1 MKENIK
7 KNSIN
12 DILEALGDTPQAEG
26 LHIYMSKED
35 ISENPFPYPF
45 RSDSY
50 TIMIILSG
58 SSKIQFNLLDYNIE
72 AYDIVLISPHTVTHI
87 KKIESSISL
96 IAISFN
102 INFAL
107 NHSLNRTDVNA
118 FEFFA
123 SKTALTLKLKETEI
137 QSLVKLTE
145 LLHEKNTTLSTFY
158 SKELLVHSFNLLMYQ
173 VAAIYSEK
181 YASIVTKM
189 TRKEEVASKFIK
201 LLEENFKKEKKV
213 HFYSDTLS
221 ITSAHLSKI
230 LKEVSGKTTGELID
244 AAIITE
250 ACILLSNP
258 ALSISQ
264 ISDELNF
271 SDQSFFGKFFKNH
284 INLSPSEYR
293 RKT

>member
-1 MKENIK
+1 MKESIK

-12 DILEALGDTPQAEG
+12 DILEALGDTPQGEG
-26 LHIYMSKED
+26 LHIYISKED
-35 ISENPFPYPF
+35 VTENPFPYPF

-58 SSKIQFNLLDYNIE
+58 SSKIQFNLLDYKIQTN
-72 AYDIVLISPHTVTHI
+72 DIVLISPHTVTHI
-87 KKIESSISL
+87 KEIESSISL
-96 IAISFN
+96 IAISFT

-107 NHSLNRTDVNA
+107 SHSLNKADVNA

-123 SKTALTLKLKETEI
+123 SKTALSLKLKKEEI
-137 QSLVKLTE
+137 ESLVYLAE
-145 LLHEKNTTLSTFY
+145 LLHKKNTTLSPFY
-158 SKELLVHSFNLLMYQ
+158 GKELLVHSFNLLMYQ
-173 VAAIYSEK
+173 VAEIYSAK
-181 YASIVTKM
+181 YSSIVTKM
-189 TRKEEVASKFIK
+189 TRKEEVTSKFIK
-201 LLEENFKKEKKV
+201 LLEENFKKERKV
-213 HFYSDTLS
+213 QFYSDHLNLTA
-221 ITSAHLSKI
+221 AHLSKI

-244 AAIITE
+244 AAVITE

-264 ISDELNF
+264 ISDQLNF
-271 SDQSFFGKFFKNH
+271 SDQSFFGKFFKKH

>member
-1 MKENIK
+1 MKHSIK

-12 DILEALGDTPQAEG
+12 DILEALGDTPQSEG
-26 LHIYMSKED
+26 LHVYMSKED
-35 ISENPFPYPF
+35 ITQSPFAYPF

-58 SSKIQFNLLDYNIE
+58 SSKIQFNLLDYTIQ
-72 AYDIVLISPHTVTHI
+72 AQDIVLISPHTVTHI
-87 KKIESSISL
+87 KEIESSMSL
-96 IAISFN
+96 IAISFTM
-102 INFAL
+102 NFAI
-107 NHSLNRTDVNA
+107 NHTLNRTDVSA

-123 SKTALTLKLKETEI
+123 SKTALSLKLKEAEI
-137 QSLVKLTE
+137 KSLVQLSQ
-145 LLHEKNTTLSTFY
+145 LLYEMNTSFSSFY
-158 SKELLVHSFNLLMYQ
+158 RKELLIHSFNLLMYQ

-181 YASIVTKM
+181 YAANVTKM
-189 TRKEEVASKFIK
+189 TRKEELASKFIK
-201 LLEENFKKEKKV
+201 LLEENFKRERKV
-213 HFYSDTLS
+213 QFYSDVMNLTA
-221 ITSAHLSKI
+221 AHLSKI

-258 ALSISQ
+258 ALNVSQ

-271 SDQSFFGKFFKNH
+271 SDQSFFGKFFKKH
-284 INLSPSEYR
+284 IGLSPSEYR